1 MSLYGEDKNAKRLT
15 ADSTSLADL
24 KAELHRKKGEAHN
37 NKVKGNFRP
46 EKHNE
51 TEKKT
56 NIWSK
61 KNTGLIVRMQRDME
75 KRKEE
80 ERSFERAKFML
91 EKKQKLYESMK
102 KGKGNSTIADNFLV
116 DFSGRDEEEEDLS
129 GDFSYPASRPDEE
142 WVEYTDALG
151 RTRQCMKKDLKSL
164 QRQDR
169 DMVREEEEQG
179 ERETGEG
186 MRKEEPDL
194 LSADMRMDMLRQKW
208 EQQEMENLTKSS
220 IHYTDM
226 RFDEAR
232 THGAGFYNFSND
244 EDKRQQE
251 QKTLKKLHEETD
263 AMRILKEKK
272 AEKRKRDMADRIK
285 KIKAKKRE
293 KLGLPPESDS
303 DSDDGGER
311 VEDEEEDVNEA
322 MDINKSVMDGLKMFR
337 RNNEEAERQRNMMMR
352 EASSGARDWDRDK
365 ESQDGEELGRTKEWK
380 VITILLNLT
389 KSRLFKSCCKLTQL
403 AAKT

>member
-46 EKHNE
+46 EKLNDA
-51 TEKKT
+51 EKKA

-61 KNTGLIVRMQRDME
+61 KNTGLIIRAQRDME

-102 KGKGNSTIADNFLV
+102 KGKGNSAIADNFLV
-116 DFSGRDEEEEDLS
+116 DFSGREEEEEDLS
-129 GDFSYPASRPDEE
+129 GDFNYPASQPDEE

-151 RTRQCMKKDLKSL
+151 RTRQCMKKDLKGL
-164 QRQDR
+164 KRQDR
-169 DMVREEEEQG
+169 DMVREEEEG

-208 EQQEMENLTKSS
+208 EEQEMENLTKSS
-220 IHYTDM
+220 LHYTDIRCALIM
-226 RFDEAR
+226 
-232 THGAGFYNFSND
+232 
-244 EDKRQQE
+244 
-251 QKTLKKLHEETD
+251 
-263 AMRILKEKK
+263 
-272 AEKRKRDMADRIK
+272 
-285 KIKAKKRE
+285 
-293 KLGLPPESDS
+293 
-303 DSDDGGER
+303 
-311 VEDEEEDVNEA
+311 
-322 MDINKSVMDGLKMFR
+322 
-337 RNNEEAERQRNMMMR
+337 
-352 EASSGARDWDRDK
+352 
-365 ESQDGEELGRTKEWK
+365 
-380 VITILLNLT
+380 LLV
-389 KSRLFKSCCKLTQL
+389 
-403 AAKT
+403 

>member
-1 MSLYGEDKNAKRLT
+1 
-15 ADSTSLADL
+15 
-24 KAELHRKKGEAHN
+24 
-37 NKVKGNFRP
+37 
-46 EKHNE
+46 
-51 TEKKT
+51 
-56 NIWSK
+56 
-61 KNTGLIVRMQRDME
+61 
-75 KRKEE
+75 
-80 ERSFERAKFML
+80 
-91 EKKQKLYESMK
+91 
-102 KGKGNSTIADNFLV
+102 
-116 DFSGRDEEEEDLS
+116 
-129 GDFSYPASRPDEE
+129 
-142 WVEYTDALG
+142 
-151 RTRQCMKKDLKSL
+151 
-164 QRQDR
+164 
-169 DMVREEEEQG
+169 MVREQEEDGG

-244 EDKRQQE
+244 EDKRLQE

-303 DSDDGGER
+303 DSDEGGER
-311 VEDEEEDVNEA
+311 LEDDEDVNEA

-365 ESQDGEELGRTKEWK
+365 ESQDGEELGRSKEWK
-380 VITILLNLT
+380 VTL
-389 KSRLFKSCCKLTQL
+389 
-403 AAKT
+403 

>member
-46 EKHNE
+46 ERNNE

-102 KGKGNSTIADNFLV
+102 KGKGNSVIGENFLV

-129 GDFSYPASRPDEE
+129 GDFSSPASRPDEE

-169 DMVREEEEQG
+169 DMVR
-179 ERETGEG
+179 
-186 MRKEEPDL
+186 
-194 LSADMRMDMLRQKW
+194 
-208 EQQEMENLTKSS
+208 
-220 IHYTDM
+220 
-226 RFDEAR
+226 
-232 THGAGFYNFSND
+232 
-244 EDKRQQE
+244 
-251 QKTLKKLHEETD
+251 
-263 AMRILKEKK
+263 
-272 AEKRKRDMADRIK
+272 
-285 KIKAKKRE
+285 
-293 KLGLPPESDS
+293 
-303 DSDDGGER
+303 
-311 VEDEEEDVNEA
+311 
-322 MDINKSVMDGLKMFR
+322 
-337 RNNEEAERQRNMMMR
+337 
-352 EASSGARDWDRDK
+352 
-365 ESQDGEELGRTKEWK
+365 
-380 VITILLNLT
+380 
-389 KSRLFKSCCKLTQL
+389 
-403 AAKT
+403 